1 MQFRDY
7 PLKRKLITIIALATG
22 IALLLNFAMAA
33 AMQWTR
39 QTNAVIEQLSALAQV
54 VAANSTAAIQFGD
67 AKAAGQTLGAVQK
80 RDDMVGAWIMLPNRQ
95 AFAGSSRPPP
105 DFEMPALATPTVNG
119 GVWQGTML
127 LAAAI
132 ETDGERLGV
141 VVLEADLTNLMAA
154 LAIDFAVSVT
164 FALAAFAVALMF
176 ALRMQRAITGPIR
189 DLAEAA
195 RVVAQDKR
203 YDIRVATAGADEVGV
218 LSEGFNEMLGQI
230 QSREQALND
239 HRAHLEREVE
249 LRTAE
254 LRKAKEQAEAA
265 SRAKSQFLANMS
277 HEIRTPMN
285 GVIGMTD
292 LLLDTSL
299 QPHQRRFAETAQ
311 TSAHHLL
318 GIINDILDFSKIEAG
333 KLELER
339 VPFSPAQ
346 IIDEVVELLA
356 APAAA
361 KGLALV
367 CDVDHLVPAVLGD
380 PLRLRQ
386 VLTNL
391 IGNAVKFT
399 AHGEVRVRLQAR
411 PAHGGGGR
419 SAFDLDLRVA
429 DTGPGIAPDALMRIF
444 DSFSQGDGSTTRR
457 YGGTGL
463 GLTIARQLVD
473 MMGGRLEAT
482 STLGVGSEFGFCITL
497 DVSDV
502 PERTAVDLTG
512 IKALVVDDH
521 PVNREIVQALLTRH
535 GVAATLADS
544 AAQARPLLVQALQ
557 ARPFDVAIV
566 DARMPGESGLDLA
579 RWVRSDARL
588 SGLRLILA
596 SSLAADTPAD
606 ELRALEIEAS
616 ISKPIRAQQLLDCLS
631 RTRGRPPA
639 ATAAAP
645 AAAASPRRQQLAA
658 SVLVVEDN
666 PVNRLLAEEI
676 LRQAGCRVTC
686 VEDGSQALKALASQ
700 RFDVVLMDCQMP
712 VMDGYEATQELRRRE
727 GTTRRTTVIGLT
739 ANAMDGDRE
748 RCLAV
753 GMDGYLSK
761 PYTRDELID
770 ELRRALPAAGGAVSP
785 PITAAAAA
793 VDPDVLAALAKLD
806 SGGGDAFAKRLVR
819 LFIDSST
826 AQVAALHAAWQ
837 ARDPAQ
843 VQAIA
848 HSLKASAAQIGA
860 RPLSQ
865 LCLQVEQAARRGRLE
880 DAAQQTA
887 DLAAAHDAAIAA
899 LSRSC
904 ADQPAA

>member
-7 PLKRKLITIIALATG
+7 PLKRKLITIIAVATG
-22 IALLLNFAMAA
+22 IALLLNFAMSA

-39 QTNAVIEQLSALAQV
+39 QTSAVVEQLSALAQV

-67 AKAAGQTLGAVQK
+67 AKAAGQTLSAVQK
-80 RDDMVGAWIMLPNRQ
+80 RDDIVGAWIVLPNGQ
-95 AFAGSSRPPP
+95 AFAGSDRPPP
-105 DFEMPALATPTVNG
+105 RFAVPSAAAPHVSG

-127 LAAAI
+127 LAGAI

-141 VVLEADLTNLMAA
+141 VVLEADLTKLMAA
-154 LAIDFAVSVT
+154 LAIGFGVSVT

-189 DLAEAA
+189 DLAQAA

-218 LSEGFNEMLGQI
+218 LSDGFNDMLGQI
-230 QSREQALND
+230 QSREQALNE
-239 HRAHLEREVE
+239 HREHLEKEVE

-285 GVIGMTD
+285 GVLGMTD
-292 LLLDTSL
+292 LLLDTAL
-299 QPHQRRFAETAQ
+299 QPHQRRFAQTAQ

-339 VPFSPAQ
+339 VAFSPAQ
-346 IIDEVVELLA
+346 IIDEVIELLA

-367 CDVDHLVPAVLGD
+367 CDADRQAPPVLGD

-391 IGNAVKFT
+391 VGNAVKFT
-399 AHGEVRVRLQAR
+399 TQGEVRVRLKANVR
-411 PAHGGGGR
+411 TADGR
-419 SAFDLDLRVA
+419 QFVDLDLRVA
-429 DTGPGIAPDALMRIF
+429 DTGPGIAPAALVRIF
-444 DSFSQGDGSTTRR
+444 DSFSQADGSTTRR

-473 MMGGRLEAT
+473 MMGGQLDAT
-482 STLGVGSEFGFCITL
+482 STPGVGSEFGFCITL
-497 DVSDV
+497 DASTA
-502 PERTAVDLTG
+502 PERAAVELAG
-512 IKALVVDDH
+512 VKVLVVDDQ
-521 PVNREIVQALLTRH
+521 PVNREIVQALLARH
-535 GVAATLADS
+535 GVAVTLADS
-544 AAQARPLLVQALQ
+544 AAQARQLLVEALN
-557 ARPFDVAIV
+557 ARPFDVAIL
-566 DARMPGESGLDLA
+566 DARMPGEGGLDLA
-579 RWVRSDARL
+579 RQVRGDARL

-606 ELRALEIEAS
+606 ELRALDIEAS
-616 ISKPIRAQQLLDCLS
+616 ISKQIRAQQLLDCLS
-631 RTRGRPPA
+631 RTRGRQPVA
-639 ATAAAP
+639 AQTSPSMTATPLTTRA
-645 AAAASPRRQQLAA
+645 LDA

-676 LRQAGCRVTC
+676 LRQAGCTVVC
-686 VEDGSQALKALASQ
+686 AEDGEQALAALGSQ
-700 RFDVVLMDCQMP
+700 RFDIVLMDCQMP
-712 VMDGYEATQELRRRE
+712 VMDGYEATKALRRHE
-727 GTTRRTTVIGLT
+727 GTARHTTVVGLT
-739 ANAMDGDRE
+739 ANAMDGDRQ

-761 PYTRDELID
+761 PYTRDELVG
-770 ELRRALPAAGGAVSP
+770 ELSRWLQPTSAGARAQVAAG
-785 PITAAAAA
+785 AAA
-793 VDPDVLAALAKLD
+793 VDHDVLASLVGMHGADGDSLAR
-806 SGGGDAFAKRLVR
+806 RLVG
-819 LFIDSST
+819 LFIDTST
-826 AQVAALHAAWQ
+826 TQVAALHSAQQ
-837 ARDPAQ
+837 AQDLAQ
-843 VQAIA
+843 SQAIA

-860 RPLSQ
+860 GPLSEMCQ
-865 LCLQVEQAARRGRLE
+865 RIEQAARQGRLD
-880 DAAQQTA
+880 DAALDA
-887 DLAAAHDAAIAA
+887 AGLAAAHAAAVAA
-899 LSRSC
+899 LQKR
-904 ADQPAA
+904 PGH